1 MEPSRCK
8 TTSTVTI
15 ACEHRPRPLPK
26 HRGARESK
34 TQYMTYSWRKGEEKR
49 QNSNIQPYKII
60 RRTSV
65 RLSVMHAVRETAA
78 RVRIEKIFF
87 TVLFFFLFMFYCC
100 CFFLESWSSSYYVE
114 GPCEAL
120 RGPATRSQFCSV
132 QPLPRGP
139 QSIGSDWTGVGRKA
153 SILLCTRVIID
164 LNPPPPLW

>member
-65 RLSVMHAVRETAA
+65 RPSLRYA
-78 RVRIEKIFF
+78 RCERDGGPCADRKDFF
-87 TVLFFFLFMFYCC
+87 YSPFLFFIHVLLLLFFFGKLKQ
-100 CFFLESWSSSYYVE
+100 FLLRGGS
-114 GPCEAL
+114 L
-120 RGPATRSQFCSV
+120 RGPARPCDPLSVLLSSAAATRATV
-132 QPLPRGP
+132 DWLRLDRG
-139 QSIGSDWTGVGRKA
+139 WT
-153 SILLCTRVIID
+153 
-164 LNPPPPLW
+164 